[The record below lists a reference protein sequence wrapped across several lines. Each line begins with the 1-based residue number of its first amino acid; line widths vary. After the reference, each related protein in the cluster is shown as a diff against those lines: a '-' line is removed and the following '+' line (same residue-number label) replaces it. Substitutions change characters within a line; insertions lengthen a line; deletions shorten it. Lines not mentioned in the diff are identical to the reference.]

1 MEVRYPLLDEK
12 VIKYS
17 VSDIPINYKQNNK
30 ILRSLASQKLT
41 LGIIAD
47 EPKRAIKFGSK
58 SAKMTKDSTKHGTYT
73 LNNMPYTYNS

>member
-1 MEVRYPLLDEK
+1 MEVRYPFLDEK

-17 VSDIPINYKQNNK
+17 VSEIPINYKQNKK

-47 EPKRAIKFGSK
+47 EPKRAIQFGSK
-58 SAKMTKDSTKHGTYT
+58 SAKMTKDGNKHGTDT
-73 LNNMPYTYNS
+73 LK